1 MSLRRATPSLKKTAA
16 MVLRTLH
23 HQVFALI
30 GSGPGRCHNLS
41 VSASRVISLKVLNHS
56 TSFHHYRRHQSLS
69 IKLNIKSS
77 FSLFSIFHSK
87 LVRTSLFFH
96 CITPFSKLSSSALFR
111 FTRSRYTAAIAA
123 SRLCA
128 VSRHFSL
135 SSTAMAPITKECDYL
150 VIGGGSGGLASA
162 RRASGQWG
170 AKTIAI
176 ESNRLGGTCVNVGFG
191 PPPHLIKLAL
201 EH

>member
-1 MSLRRATPSLKKTAA
+1 MSA
-16 MVLRTLH
+16 
-23 HQVFALI
+23 
-30 GSGPGRCHNLS
+30 C
-41 VSASRVISLKVLNHS
+41 RVILSFIVINHYYPS
-56 TSFHHYRRHQSLS
+56 NYQVIFSFFFPIFSQSNLARTD
-69 IKLNIKSS
+69 
-77 FSLFSIFHSK
+77 
-87 LVRTSLFFH
+87 LVFH
-96 CITPFSKLSSSALFR
+96 CIALFSKLSSSALFR
-111 FTRSRYTAAIAA
+111 FTSSHCTAAIAV

-191 PPPHLIKLAL
+191 PLPQPIKLAL
-201 EH
+201 KH